1 MKLRYRSSSQIQR
14 SELKYKVGDYSQPP
28 ITADSRIARRLK
40 KKGKGKRLVEMYVA
54 DTKRK

>member
-14 SELKYKVGDYSQPP
+14 SQLKYGMDNQKDQPLS
-28 ITADSRIARRLK
+28 SRNERRLK

>member
-1 MKLRYRSSSQIQR
+1 MKLRYRSSNQIQR
-14 SELKYKVGDYSQPP
+14 SELKYGMDNQKNQLLS
-28 ITADSRIARRLK
+28 SRNERRLK

>member
-14 SELKYKVGDYSQPP
+14 SQLKYGMDNQKDQPLS
-28 ITADSRIARRLK
+28 SRNERRLK
-40 KKGKGKRLVEMYVA
+40 KKGKTDRLVEMYVA

>member
-1 MKLRYRSSSQIQR
+1 MKYRYRSSSQIQR
-14 SELKYKVGDYSQPP
+14 SQLKYGMDNQKDQPLS
-28 ITADSRIARRLK
+28 SRNERRLK

>member
-14 SELKYKVGDYSQPP
+14 SQLKYGMDNQKDQPLS
-28 ITADSRIARRLK
+28 SRNERILK
-40 KKGKGKRLVEMYVA
+40 KKGKAHRLVEMYVA

>member
-14 SELKYKVGDYSQPP
+14 TELNDGDYMQPP

>member
-14 SELKYKVGDYSQPP
+14 SQLKYGMDNQKDQPLS
-28 ITADSRIARRLK
+28 SRNERRLK
-40 KKGKGKRLVEMYVA
+40 KKGKAHKLVEMYVA